1 MSSLLRRFQ
10 KRAMKNQGYYRN
22 RSGDIVSPVGDVV
35 SRAPRDENGNSV
47 GVARWPFPK
56 KTTDGS

>member
-10 KRAMKNQGYYRN
+10 KQAMKNQGFRRN
-22 RSGDIVSPVGDVV
+22 RDGDIVSPVGDVV
-35 SRAPRDENGNSV
+35 SRAPRDENGKSV

-56 KTTDGS
+56 KGTN